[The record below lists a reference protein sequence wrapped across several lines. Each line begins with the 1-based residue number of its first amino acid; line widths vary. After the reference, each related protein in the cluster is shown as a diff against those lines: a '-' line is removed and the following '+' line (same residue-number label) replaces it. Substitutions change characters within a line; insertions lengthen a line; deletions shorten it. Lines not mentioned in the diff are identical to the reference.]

1 MAYIETE
8 TETTTLFIP
17 VRPMD
22 QGLHQLSATALQAKL
37 TAGEITSVDL
47 IKSYLRR
54 IERYNSRLN
63 CLLSIRPR
71 TQLFAHATAL
81 DAERRARPEALRSKL
96 HGIPIILKDV
106 IVTGPELGMP
116 TTVGSAVFAS
126 MTAKRNAPLVD
137 LLQEAGMIIL
147 GKSNMTEFCGL
158 KSNNIKSGWST
169 CGGQTKSPYRRRNLR
184 EEDQPITA
192 GSSSGSAVAVAAG
205 LAPLSIGTETS
216 AALVYPASLCGIYA
230 YKCGYKTVPLEGVF
244 RVSESYDCVG
254 SIARDPTDIVTLSEI
269 MQRNP
274 RYSISA
280 LPKDGHLGQEF
291 RGLAVGVVASTWGVH
306 ESLVAEKWGDAR
318 VIKEYENAVSKMRG
332 RGGRVVYP
340 VQAPEP
346 DSIKYGRDTLISTS
360 YGEFSDQVKEFIGCF
375 EHAGIEDLKDI
386 IAWNHAH
393 ADTALPLPYDTQT
406 ELIAAANSKMRP
418 EMLQDIVTRLRHL
431 AGDNG
436 ISDIMRRN
444 GDLDI
449 VLSSSE
455 CQLVTYAACAG
466 WPCATV
472 PLGNWRKNGQ
482 PYGMFAL
489 SKNGDEKTLLR
500 FVFKME
506 TALRSWELDNNI
518 KLIDTK
524 RDALYQY
531 DAEAQKAAQ
540 NARPWMADPNYFK
553 HVRISAVAL
562 IKMTMHARSGG
573 NLEIMGLMQGYTEG
587 DTFVVTDAFRL
598 PVEGT
603 ETRVNAQGEANE
615 YIVEYLDLCRA
626 QGRQENVV
634 GWYHSH
640 PGYGCWLSGI
650 DVETEAMQ
658 QQFQDPFLAVV
669 VDPDRTISAGKVD
682 IGAFRTYP
690 ATYKADAA
698 GADGFQAVP
707 LDKAAEFGAHSGRYY
722 SLEVSHFKSSLD
734 THLLELLWHKY
745 WVQTLSQN
753 PLLTNRDFANKQMLD
768 LASRIKEATTAIR
781 RGRGSQMLVMGGGG
795 GGSKAGDKAM
805 QKLSSE
811 ASMIA
816 AKEKAGFLATGVKAS
831 LFNDLGDQNST

>member
-1 MAYIETE
+1 
-8 TETTTLFIP
+8 
-17 VRPMD
+17 MD

-37 TAGEITSVDL
+37 TAGKITSVDL

-71 TQLFAHATAL
+71 TQLFAHATAP

-360 YGEFSDQVKEFIGCF
+360 YAEFSDQVKEFIGCF

-393 ADTALPLPYDTQT
+393 ADTALPLQ
-406 ELIAAANSKMRP
+406 LIAAANSKMRP

-500 FVFKME
+500 FVCAWGKAFDGTQAPDLEMIP
-506 TALRSWELDNNI
+506 SWELDNNI